1 MNSWDLIANEIQ
13 PKQPKVLL
21 SQEGGSR
28 GIGAFL
34 PAGERW
40 QDHETREAA
49 WVVVL
54 AGQVEIEHEARTKAA
69 GAGHVFHFA
78 EHERREI
85 RAVSDATLLMVLA
98 PYPAPDHQ
106 TSARR

>member
-1 MNSWDLIANEIQ
+1 MNTWDLIANEIQ
-13 PKQPKVLL
+13 PHRPKVLL

-28 GIGAFL
+28 GIAIRL
-34 PAGERW
+34 PAGERM

-54 AGQVEIEHEARTKAA
+54 NGQVEVEHDSATRQA
-69 GAGHVFHFA
+69 GVGSVFHFA

-85 RAVSDATLLMVLA
+85 RATTDTTLLLVLA

-106 TSARR
+106 TS

>member
-13 PKQPKVLL
+13 PKVPKVLL
-21 SQEGGSR
+21 SQEGASR
-28 GIGAFL
+28 GIAAFIS
-34 PAGERW
+34 AGDLW
-40 QDHETREAA
+40 QEHETREAA

-54 AGQVEIEHEARTKAA
+54 AGQVEVEHESRTHLA
-69 GAGHVFHFA
+69 GVGHVFHFA

-85 RAVSDATLLMVLA
+85 RAVTDAKLLMVLA

-106 TSARR
+106 TSTRR